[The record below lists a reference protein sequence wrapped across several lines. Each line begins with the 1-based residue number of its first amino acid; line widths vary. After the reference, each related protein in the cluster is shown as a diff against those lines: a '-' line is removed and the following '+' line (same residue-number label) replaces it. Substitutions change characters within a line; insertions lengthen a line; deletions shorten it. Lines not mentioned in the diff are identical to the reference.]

1 MNFARLFD
9 VLCAAVGLLILS
21 PLLAVLALLI
31 LVRDGRPILFSQVRM
46 GRYGIPFR
54 IWKFRTMRDGAKG
67 LVVTAAGDHRITANG
82 VWLRRFKLDELPQLY
97 NVLRGD
103 MSLLG
108 PRPEVPEYVNP
119 RSPVWQAILRVRPG
133 ITDLATLLYRDEENL
148 LACSGDADRFYRE
161 AVLPAKLR
169 LNLAY
174 IHTRSLRQDVRLIW
188 LTIRCSLAP
197 AQFNPDRIRK
207 IFSTAFEYGG

>member
-148 LACSGDADRFYRE
+148 LACSGDTDRFYRE

-174 IHTRSLRQDVRLIW
+174 IHTRSLRQDARLIW